1 VRVPKQREL
10 ASEDLFTRHGILVCW
25 RIETLRRPF
34 CDASA
39 IVSRMD
45 TEQARDQVW
54 QAIRTVTDPELDE
67 SITDLGFVQS
77 VAITQLDS
85 ADPSAI
91 ADASVLITFRL
102 PTYWCAANFA
112 FMMAEDLRERVM
124 RLPWVREARVELVDH
139 FTAEE
144 INRGI
149 AGGQSFSASFPD
161 EGGGNLADLRRLF
174 RLKAFQRRQYRLLR
188 HLLDALHDRAELLG
202 MTITQL
208 RDLTLT
214 DQEGAKFRNDYL
226 AILPE
231 FLRRNASP
239 ALTSG
244 SVALTSGSVRTF
256 AAGVSSRSDS
266 GVPSSS
272 SVDSTNQPPADSL
285 AFVLPNGSPLDVAH
299 LDDHLRQLRRTTIN
313 IEFNSAICSSLLKS
327 RNNNPTVAKLDEQL
341 IE

>member
-1 VRVPKQREL
+1 MGVPKQRAL
-10 ASEDLFTRHGILVCW
+10 ASEDLFTSHCIQVCW
-25 RIETLRRPF
+25 RIETLRGPSF
-34 CDASA
+34 DASA
-39 IVSRMD
+39 IVNRMD

-77 VAITQLDS
+77 VAITQPDS
-85 ADPSAI
+85 ADPSAV
-91 ADASVLITFRL
+91 DASVLITFRL

-112 FMMAEDLRERVM
+112 FMMAEDLRERVT
-124 RLPWVREARVELVDH
+124 RLPWVREARIELVDH
-139 FTAEE
+139 FTADE

-149 AGGQSFSASFPD
+149 AERQSFSASFPE

-188 HLLDALHDRAELLG
+188 HLLDASHDRAELLS

-208 RDLTLT
+208 RDFTIT
-214 DQEGAKFRNDYL
+214 DEEGAKLRNDYL

-231 FLRRNASP
+231 FFPRHVSP
-239 ALTSG
+239 PSRSVSA
-244 SVALTSGSVRTF
+244 SVA
-256 AAGVSSRSDS
+256 AAEPSLPSDHEVPSPSRSN
-266 GVPSSS
+266 
-272 SVDSTNQPPADSL
+272 STSQPAPDSL
-285 AFVLPNGSPLDVAH
+285 AFVLPNGSPLDVVH

-327 RNNNPTVAKLDEQL
+327 RNNNPTVAKPDTQP
-341 IE
+341 IG

>member
-1 VRVPKQREL
+1 
-10 ASEDLFTRHGILVCW
+10 
-25 RIETLRRPF
+25 
-34 CDASA
+34 
-39 IVSRMD
+39 MD
-45 TEQARDQVW
+45 TEQAREQVW
-54 QAIRTVTDPELDE
+54 QTIRTVTDPELDE
-67 SITDLGFVQS
+67 SIADLGFVQS
-77 VAITQLDS
+77 IAITQLES

-139 FTAEE
+139 FTADE

-149 AGGQSFSASFPD
+149 AGGQSFNASFPD

-188 HLLDALHDRAELLG
+188 HLLDASHDRADLLA

-208 RDLTLT
+208 RDFTPT
-214 DQEGAKFRNDYL
+214 DEEGAKLRHDYL

-231 FLRRNASP
+231 FLRRRVSS
-239 ALTSG
+239 TSG
-244 SVALTSGSVRTF
+244 YVSVSIATGEESLPPDRD
-256 AAGVSSRSDS
+256 A
-266 GVPSSS
+266 PSSS
-272 SVDSTNQPPADSL
+272 SVDSATQSPLDSL

-327 RNNNPTVAKLDEQL
+327 RNNNPTVATPDEQST
-341 IE
+341 E

>member
-1 VRVPKQREL
+1 
-10 ASEDLFTRHGILVCW
+10 
-25 RIETLRRPF
+25 
-34 CDASA
+34 
-39 IVSRMD
+39 MD

-67 SITDLGFVQS
+67 SITDLGFIQS
-77 VAITQLDS
+77 VTINQPDS
-85 ADPSAI
+85 TDPSAI
-91 ADASVLITFRL
+91 TGAAVLITFRL

-112 FMMAEDLRERVM
+112 FMMAEDLRERVT

-139 FTAEE
+139 FTADE

-149 AGGQSFSASFPD
+149 AEGQSFSASFPE

-188 HLLDALHDRAELLG
+188 YLLDASHDRAALLA

-208 RDLTLT
+208 RDLPIMEE
-214 DQEGAKFRNDYL
+214 EGTKLRNDYL

-231 FLRRNASP
+231 LIQRR
-239 ALTSG
+239 ALPTSR
-244 SVALTSGSVRTF
+244 SVSTSTS
-256 AAGVSSRSDS
+256 AAGVSLPADS
-266 GVPSSS
+266 EVPSSP
-272 SVDSTNQPPADSL
+272 STDLITPSPLDSL
-285 AFVLPNGSPLDVAH
+285 AFVLPNGSPLDVDH

-327 RNNNPTVAKLDEQL
+327 RNNNTTVAKSEEQL
-341 IE
+341 IG